1 MRVVRMI
8 MAAAAA
14 VLLMLFVGGPLANA
28 ATKGCPHQMGSH
40 QRLTDGPV
48 VQEWTISGLRK
59 STDGAPGYP
68 VAGQLWEATATVHAV
83 AGTVTPVIPNLAAA
97 SGSEEHYPV
106 LWQLASPAGL
116 SGATI
121 AEGQSATG
129 KVYFDVTGEAP
140 AMVIYQG
147 GGAMPTLMWC
157 EEAAMKSMMATM
169 KAKMKAKSGDC
180 CDDMAAPAGSGD
192 CPCCADMA

>member
-8 MAAAAA
+8 MVAAAA
-14 VLLMLFVGGPLANA
+14 VVLMLFVGGPLANA

-40 QRLTDGPV
+40 QRLIDGAV
-48 VQEWTISGLRK
+48 VQEWTITGLRK
-59 STDGAPGYP
+59 SADGAPGYP

-83 AGTVTPVIPNLAAA
+83 AGAVTPVIPNLAAV

-116 SGATI
+116 SGAT
-121 AEGQSATG
+121 
-129 KVYFDVTGEAP
+129 P

-147 GGAMPTLMWC
+147 GGAMPALMWC

-169 KAKMKAKSGDC
+169 KAQMKSKSGDC
-180 CDDMAAPAGSGD
+180 CDDMAASAGSGD